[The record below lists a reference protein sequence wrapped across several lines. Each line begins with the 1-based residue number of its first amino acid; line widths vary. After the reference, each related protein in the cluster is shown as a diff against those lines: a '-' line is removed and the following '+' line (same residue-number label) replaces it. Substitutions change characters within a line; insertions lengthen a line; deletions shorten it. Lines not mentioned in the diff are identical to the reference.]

1 MIHPMITNLLS
12 NLPNLNTKDEEF
24 KTLFESKNI
33 KIERIVSTGQSS
45 PEEFW
50 YEQAQDEWVMIL
62 EGEAVLSFEDDDM
75 MMSKGDFVHIPAY
88 KKHRVKST
96 KKDSHTIWLAIF
108 FDL

>member
-1 MIHPMITNLLS
+1 MLKNIFDS
-12 NLPNLNTKDEEF
+12 LPSLNSKNEEF
-24 KTLFESKNI
+24 TTLFESKNI

-50 YEQAQDEWVMIL
+50 YEQAKDEWVMIL
-62 EGEAVLSFEDDDM
+62 DGEATLSFEDDDIIM
-75 MMSKGDFVHIPAY
+75 TKGDFVHIPPY

-96 KKDSHTIWLAIF
+96 IKDSHTIWLAIF